1 MTLARACCC
10 SAGIFAL
17 LLAAGCSGGGPVTHS
32 VSGTITYNDKPVADA
47 QVGFVPI
54 DTTGKVK
61 PARGQTDAQGRYTL
75 STYLGPDQNGSGA
88 MAGSYQVTVEK
99 GLPQNQIVSYEDL
112 KKHKPEIPPSYKD
125 AKTSSLK
132 AEVTPSGPNTF
143 HFTLQDAP

>member
-1 MTLARACCC
+1 MTPARTLSLLAV
-10 SAGIFAL
+10 SLSL
-17 LLAAGCSGGGPVTHS
+17 LLAAGCSGGGPVTHA

-54 DTTGKVK
+54 DTTGQIK

-88 MAGSYQVTVEK
+88 MAGNYQVTVEK
-99 GLPQNQIVSYEDL
+99 GLPQNQIVTYDDL

-125 AKTSSLK
+125 AKTSKLK

-143 HFTLQDAP
+143 NFTLQDAP